1 MFKSLYPNTR
11 ALSSYDIDYAGKYE
25 LGFRGVIFDIDNTL
39 VEHGAD
45 ANEKAIGL
53 IRHLK
58 ELGYK
63 VCFLSNNKEPRVKRF
78 CDGLQLAGVNMYG
91 VFHISKAGKPS
102 TKNYEKAMEMMGTTQ
117 RTTLFV
123 GDQLFTDVWG
133 ANRAGI
139 SSVLVNPIDK
149 QEEIQIVLK
158 RYLEKV
164 VLKCYEKS
172 RRKAIAG
179 KAIVLIGFMGC
190 GKSTIGKQL
199 AEAFGYEFLDMDE
212 LIEKHE
218 GTTISEI
225 FATKGEAYFRNLETQ
240 AISGQLSD
248 LRNKIIST
256 GGGMPISPANHRPL
270 KECGKVVYLKVSP
283 ETVLE
288 RLKHDTTRPLLQR
301 EDKEE
306 AVRSLMAEREP
317 IYTRLADVTIV
328 TDGKSVEQVVEE
340 VLVGV

>member
-1 MFKSLYPNTR
+1 MFNNLYPETR
-11 ALSSYDIDYAGKYE
+11 ALSSYDIDFEGKYD
-25 LGFRGVIFDIDNTL
+25 LGYRGVIFDIDNTL

-45 ANEKAIGL
+45 ADERAIAL
-53 IRHLK
+53 MKRLK
-58 ELGYK
+58 NCGFK
-63 VCFLSNNKEPRVKRF
+63 ICFLSNNKEPRVARF
-78 CDGLQLAGVNMYG
+78 CEGLRRAGVDMYG
-91 VFHISKAGKPS
+91 VYHISKAGKPS
-102 TKNYEKAMEMMGTTQ
+102 TKNYEKAMEMMGTMQ

-317 IYTRLADVTIV
+317 VYTRLADVTIV
-328 TDGKSVEQVVEE
+328 TDGKSVERIVEE
-340 VLVGV
+340 ILTAL